1 MVLLKNVSKDEVLGI
16 QEEDKTV
23 VFQKFAQNDNK
34 QIWIKRKENSKG
46 YFTLKNVS
54 ADMILTATSGY
65 GLKIDVD
72 GMYVKCRRNCVYI
85 TTYILTYT
93 VVLFG
98 AGNQGNHQHFDTSL
112 LTYIC

>member
-72 GMYVKCRRNCVYI
+72 GMCKM
-85 TTYILTYT
+85 
-93 VVLFG
+93 
-98 AGNQGNHQHFDTSL
+98 
-112 LTYIC
+112 